1 MGVVIVATRG
11 PDGPGEVLLQLGGG
25 TEAYLAWSERPLAL
39 GTEVAVYDVRGERSV
54 DVMSFDAEPDPLR
67 EVE

>member
-11 PDGPGEVLLQLGGG
+11 PQGPGEVLLRLNGG
-25 TEAYLAWSERPLAL
+25 TEAYLAWSEQPLAI

-54 DVMSFDAEPDPLR
+54 DVMQLGDGASCEF
-67 EVE
+67 